1 MTSPTSGNR
10 PNRPIEADGALMLP
24 HGRYAGQPIEDVPT
38 VELRWLLAFD
48 VEGDDLREAIRQ
60 CLIAR
65 GMAQ

>member
-1 MTSPTSGNR
+1 MSTPRPQPDVHDDPGKEPT
-10 PNRPIEADGALMLP
+10 ALP
-24 HGRYAGQPIEDVPT
+24 YGRYAGQPIEDVPT